1 MKIIKVILAVLTI
14 VSMIGCTTTEKFTVY
29 APEGT
34 KVYTPDYTY
43 TPKGE
48 ANYSG
53 RVDIEIPSDMYC
65 GYVLV
70 ESSESDV
77 KIPIGI
83 DYKINKHTG
92 TKAALYTAGTIS
104 CIGLGATLIGGI
116 ACIAATANGDDDV
129 SSEFGIVT
137 GIGAAVAGI
146 GSGIGITAQSR
157 LRQTAFDYNFGYNK
171 YQQVSIPN
179 LSSSLIN
186 PNLPKTPINKP
197 TNSKETPSRKK
208 ASSGKDVV
216 KETTSGSTVSATR
229 SDFAR
234 KIEGKYNGYGS
245 LLKGTAI
252 DEKYEKISVILE
264 RIDKNHVKA
273 RIIESDED
281 YFDAPLIYEIKKGK
295 NGVFMLKIENL
306 PEATIQIKANG
317 KMSFL
322 HKKVNIENTIY
333 TLKIEANKE

>member
-1 MKIIKVILAVLTI
+1 MKIIKVILAILTI

-34 KVYTPDYTY
+34 KVYTPDNTY

-70 ESSESDV
+70 ASSESDV

-83 DYKINKHTG
+83 DYKIKKHTG
-92 TKAALYTAGTIS
+92 TKVALYTAGTIS
-104 CIGLGATLIGGI
+104 CIGLGAALIGGI
-116 ACIAATANGDDDV
+116 ACIAGAANGDDDV
-129 SSEFGIVT
+129 SSDFGNVLA
-137 GIGAAVAGI
+137 IGAGVGGI

-157 LRQTAFDYNFGYNK
+157 LRQTAYDYNFGYNK

-179 LSSSLIN
+179 LSSSLLN
-186 PNLPKTPINKP
+186 PNPTKTQINKP
-197 TNSKETPSRKK
+197 TNSKATFSRKK

-216 KETTSGSTVSATR
+216 KETTSGSIVSAAR

-234 KIEGKYNGYGS
+234 KIEGKYNGFGS

-264 RIDKNHVKA
+264 RVDKNHVRA

-295 NGVFMLKIENL
+295 NGVFMLEIDNL
-306 PEATIQIKANG
+306 PEASIQIKANG

-333 TLKIEANKE
+333 TLKIEANRE